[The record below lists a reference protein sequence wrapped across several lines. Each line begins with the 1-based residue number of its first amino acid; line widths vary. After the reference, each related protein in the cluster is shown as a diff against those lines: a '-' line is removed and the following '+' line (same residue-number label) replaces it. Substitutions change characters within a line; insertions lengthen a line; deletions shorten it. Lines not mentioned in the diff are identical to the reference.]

1 MITAFKQD
9 DVLRII
15 PPRIYIVKDS
25 EPDLVT

>member
-1 MITAFKQD
+1 MIAAFKQD
-9 DVLRII
+9 DVIRIN